1 MKFKNNTKLNT
12 VAAYAII
19 VIAIALLY
27 ALLIFN
33 LGSVFAAFKW
43 LLGKLKC
50 VLYAFFFAFIS
61 IPPMRFFDRILSKHV
76 FKTRRRQPL
85 VRTLSAILT
94 MLLIVI
100 VLLILILAIVPS
112 LQTSF
117 VELQGAIGP
126 AIEDT
131 RTWIE
136 KNVKESEILLPI
148 YESLTAFLSEQILST
163 SDSGSIFSLLLGY
176 VQNIANELSA
186 IFLGLVLGLYSLLF
200 RRKITSILSK
210 ILSAILPNKLNTVAY
225 KGVRRTYFYFMEYFA
240 VRVISAI
247 YLALLSFLF
256 CLIFHIPFRSL
267 IAILVFVFNLIPQ
280 FGGLLITIILP
291 LAFLILDRSYAL
303 PLLLILLVLHSF
315 HMFAVEPFF
324 LRKRLRPNL
333 GLTITITLVFGAIFG
348 FVGFLFAVPMYA
360 SIHAIF
366 QNMEMKRLIKRGLP
380 VGDDYYLHLSNLPE
394 GDDFADDLSASEEA
408 DGENSIKVP
417 NAPIASLEE

>member
-12 VAAYAII
+12 AAAYAMI
-19 VIAIALLY
+19 VIAVALLY

-33 LGSVFAAFKW
+33 LGSVFSALKW

-61 IPPMRFFDRILSKHV
+61 IPPMRFFDRVLSKHV

-85 VRTLSAILT
+85 VRTLSALLT

-112 LQTSF
+112 MQTSF
-117 VELQGAIGP
+117 HELQGAIGP

-131 RTWIE
+131 RSWIE
-136 KNVKESEILLPI
+136 KNVKESDFLLPI
-148 YESLTAFLSEQILST
+148 YESLTAFLSNQILST
-163 SDSGSIFSLLLGY
+163 SGSESIFSLFVGY

-210 ILSAILPNKLNTVAY
+210 ILSAILPNRLNTVAY
-225 KGVRRTYFYFMEYFA
+225 KGVRRTYFYFMEYLA

-267 IAILVFVFNLIPQ
+267 IAILVFVFNMIPQ
-280 FGGLLITIILP
+280 FGGLLITVILP

-303 PLLLILLVLHSF
+303 PLLMILLVLHAF
-315 HMFAVEPFF
+315 HIFAVEPFF

-333 GLTITITLVFGAIFG
+333 GLTVTITLVFGAIFG

-360 SIHAIF
+360 SIHAIV
-366 QNMEMKRLIKRGLP
+366 QNAEVKRLIKRGLP
-380 VGDDYYLHLSNLPE
+380 VGDDYYLRLDALREDDGFSDELPDD
-394 GDDFADDLSASEEA
+394 GDENETDT
-408 DGENSIKVP
+408 GEIPPDALPANG
-417 NAPIASLEE
+417 E